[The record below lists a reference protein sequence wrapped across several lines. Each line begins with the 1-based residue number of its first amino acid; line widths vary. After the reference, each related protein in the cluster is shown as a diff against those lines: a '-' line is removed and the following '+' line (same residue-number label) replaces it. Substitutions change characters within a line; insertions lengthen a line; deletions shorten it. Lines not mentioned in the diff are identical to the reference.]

1 MKRLA
6 CVLLLAGWVEAC
18 APPASTVPLGL
29 GPLALAELDADEA
42 SARTRASSRPAGPRI
57 SPSAEV
63 ATSAR
68 TSPADGD
75 ASAAPE
81 KADGDEGEDEEEA
94 NAAEAPSPEAPA
106 FEGLFAGEDVAVFRL
121 SGFPEREQKDPK
133 AQIRIKKDSES
144 QVRIT
149 LINSENG
156 SDLCELVARVEGNA
170 ALLESPQP
178 CFSSE
183 EEGAIQAEL
192 TSGRAVVDGDRLTM
206 DAEGSLFVELA
217 DQEIPGELEYSF
229 KGRRQ

>member
-6 CVLLLAGWVEAC
+6 RVLLLGSWVAAC
-18 APPASTVPLGL
+18 APPPSTVPLGL
-29 GPLALAELDADEA
+29 GPLAIAEIDAYDA
-42 SARTRASSRPAGPRI
+42 AARARASSPAGRSSAPPRAVD
-57 SPSAEV
+57 S
-63 ATSAR
+63 TSEGKAPPDEEGAA
-68 TSPADGD
+68 SPAT
-75 ASAAPE
+75 
-81 KADGDEGEDEEEA
+81 
-94 NAAEAPSPEAPA
+94 AEAGGDDGQEAAGTDTASSEEPA

-121 SGFPEREQKDPK
+121 SGFPDREQKDPK

-156 SDLCELVARVEGNA
+156 KDLCELVARVEGNA

-178 CFSSE
+178 CFTSD

-192 TSGRAVVDGDRLTM
+192 TSGRAVVEGDRLTM

-217 DQEIPGELEYSF
+217 DQEIPGALEYSF
-229 KGRRQ
+229 DGRRQ